1 MKRLLMVLALI
12 GWFFS
17 AVAQHETLFGNM
29 RVVGAFGGPMYETG
43 LNNDLGTS
51 AGGGG
56 GIVFRNFFLGGYGM
70 GGGDFEG
77 LLENGN
83 IRKLE
88 IGHGGL
94 WLGFMVPSYKM
105 IHFYG
110 SARVGWGALNIE
122 LEDNGQQYSDLDKVF
137 VLTPEVGVELNV
149 FRWFR
154 MTGTVSYR
162 QVSGANEAQGY
173 KNEDFSGAMWGLGL
187 RFGWF
192 GSRRR

>member
-1 MKRLLMVLALI
+1 MKRLLMMLALL
-12 GWFFS
+12 GWLFS
-17 AVAQHETLFGNM
+17 AAAQHETLFGSM
-29 RVVGAFGGPMYETG
+29 RLVGAFGGPMYETG
-43 LNNDLGTS
+43 LNNDLGSS

-56 GIVFRNFFLGGYGM
+56 GLVFRNFFLGGYGM

-94 WLGFMVPSYKM
+94 WMGFMVPSHKVV
-105 IHFYG
+105 HLYG

-122 LEDNGQQYSDLDKVF
+122 LEDNGQQYDDLDKIF

-154 MTGTVSYR
+154 VTGTVSYR
-162 QVSGANEAQGY
+162 HVSGANESLGY
-173 KNEDFSGAMWGLGL
+173 KNEDLSGAMWGLGL

-192 GSRRR
+192 GWRR